1 MSVVPCRR
9 TEEVTEKIRLVA
21 SALERS
27 GHTLIDL
34 GLTEE
39 EFHESGLF
47 RGAVEMLRGR
57 YAADMSKKREFVRR
71 VLEHMKADNYIDEFE
86 EVGSKNRHDYTV
98 EMPSGKKCVI
108 ELKGG
113 GDGNNTNIFERP
125 SYAEEFVVWSVMQNA
140 SGDPRTNI
148 WSGIHARLSA
158 EIIDRKVLV
167 DAYIAWDWI
176 CGTAGRPCP
185 KASSQTT
192 TPIGPYEL
200 TAPCIYLF
208 PKTIPEPRLNPNPAT
223 RTLDDVEFARALH
236 LCFGGKDQELN
247 HVSIEAQSKG
257 PETLRRTTVRR
268 EGEIAKQSNFNPIRR
283 R

>member
-9 TEEVTEKIRLVA
+9 TDEVTEKIRLVA
-21 SALERS
+21 DALEKH

-34 GLTEE
+34 GLSEA
-39 EFHESGLF
+39 EFYESGLF
-47 RGAVEMLRGR
+47 RGAIEMLRGR
-57 YAADMSKKREFVRR
+57 YAADMSTKREFVRR
-71 VLEHMKADNYIDEFE
+71 VLEHMRDNEFICEFE

-125 SYAEEFVVWSVMQNA
+125 SYAEEFVIWSVMQNA
-140 SGDPRTNI
+140 SGDPRTNV
-148 WSGIHARLSA
+148 WSGIHTRLSA
-158 EIIDRKVLV
+158 EIIDRKVPV
-167 DAYIAWDWI
+167 DAYIVWDWI

-185 KASSQTT
+185 KPSSAIRTT
-192 TPIGPYEL
+192 VGPYEL

-208 PKTIPEPRLNPNPAT
+208 PKTVPEARLNPTPAT
-223 RTLDDVEFARALH
+223 KTIHDVEFAQALH
-236 LCFGGKDQELN
+236 ACFGGCDKELN
-247 HVSIEAQSKG
+247 HVAIEAEPRG
-257 PETLRRTTVRR
+257 AETLRRTTVSRG
-268 EGEIAKQSNFNPIRR
+268 GEIARQSKFNPIRR

>member
-9 TEEVTEKIRLVA
+9 TAEVTERIRHVA
-21 SALERS
+21 DALERD
-27 GHTLIDL
+27 GHTLVDL

-39 EFHESGLF
+39 EFYESGLF
-47 RGAVEMLRGR
+47 RGAIEMLRGR
-57 YAADMSKKREFVRR
+57 YAADMSSKREFVRR
-71 VLEHMKADNYIDEFE
+71 VLEHMKDDGHIDEFE

-125 SYAEEFVVWSVMQNA
+125 SYAEEFIVWSVMQNA
-140 SGDPRTNI
+140 SGDPRTNV

-158 EIIDRKVLV
+158 EIVDRKVPI
-167 DAYIAWDWI
+167 DAYIVWDWI

-185 KASSQTT
+185 KASSENRTSV
-192 TPIGPYEL
+192 GPYEL

-208 PKTIPEPRLNPNPAT
+208 PKTVPEPRLNPNPAT
-223 RTLDDVEFARALH
+223 RSLKDVEFASALH
-236 LCFGGKDQELN
+236 ACFGGRDAELN
-247 HVSIEAQSKG
+247 HVTIEASSNG
-257 PETLRRTTVRR
+257 AETLRQTTIRR
-268 EGEIAKQSNFNPIRR
+268 EGMIAKQSNFNPIRR